1 MGLSAHEIEL
11 IGALLRHPEGLTVA
25 DLADRLGVSAR
36 TIHRDLQSASEF
48 LGPRDLILVRRA
60 GRGVRVEGANGA
72 RDRALEDLRDVAS
85 AALSPEE
92 RRVSLLHRLLGSDEP
107 IKLRALASG
116 LKVSVGTVSRDLD
129 GVEDWLA
136 DLGLSLLR
144 KPGYGVEVVG
154 TEADLRRAMGR
165 LILENLDE
173 AALLPRPKEP
183 VRLPAGPGT
192 DRVSDRLMGMVDED
206 RLRMV
211 ETLVGEAVDRLPY
224 AIADSAFVGLSV
236 HVALMVERLLQ
247 GGKVDVD
254 DDILQRL
261 HITVEYDHARGLAQ
275 AIEETFRVD
284 VPEEEVAYITMHLRG
299 TKLRQDGA
307 LERYFETSDLE
318 VASRVKAL
326 IHYVGEQTGVV
337 LAGDSFLYTGLL
349 AHVDRAIQR
358 LRENLKIYNPLLPEI
373 KEDYP
378 ALFDLVNRGMEKVFV
393 DEEIPEEEVGF
404 VAMHFGAA
412 LDRGQ
417 GEFPQ
422 NVLVICS
429 AGIGSARMLA
439 SRLEKA
445 FPQIRLIRNAS
456 LFELEELDP
465 GGFDLV
471 VSTIPLPIPEG
482 SYVQVH
488 PLLSEDEVERIRDH
502 LREKI
507 GKHPSEKSFDA
518 RLAERASSEALEL
531 FGGGQTKFY
540 QMAEA
545 TQVIAEL
552 LEDAFLERHEARGSV
567 PEAVRQMCNSLA
579 GRGLVSEPERLEDG
593 LLSRMERG
601 GIGIPGTTLALF
613 HARGDIVVRPSF
625 SVHEFDEPLELEGM
639 DGAMMRVR
647 RSLLMVAPLELS
659 PIALEAISEISVAMV
674 ERPAEREVFGDGSE
688 GQIFALLNG
697 IFARYLQRKLTRKD
711 LEDVRDIDAGDHRT
725 EGEPG

>member
-1 MGLSAHEIEL
+1 MELSAREIQVIEV
-11 IGALLRHPEGLTVA
+11 LLRHPEGLTA
-25 DLADRLGVSAR
+25 GDIASRLGVSAR
-36 TIHRDLQSASEF
+36 TVHRDLQPASEF
-48 LGPRDLILVRRA
+48 FGSRGLTLEKQS
-60 GRGVRVEGANGA
+60 GRGLRVEGTAEA
-72 RDRALEDLRDVAS
+72 REQTLKALRETGTSVLT
-85 AALSPEE
+85 PEG
-92 RRVSLLHRLLGSDEP
+92 RRLSLLRTLLGADEP

-136 DLGLSLLR
+136 DFDLSLLR
-144 KPGYGVEVVG
+144 KRGYGVEVHG
-154 TEADLRRAMGR
+154 AEDDRRRAMSR

-173 AALLPRPKEP
+173 AALLPLAE
-183 VRLPAGPGT
+183 APG
-192 DRVSDRLMGMVDED
+192 DIRDGLVADHVSDRLMGMIDED

-211 ETLVGEAVDRLPY
+211 EALTGEEVGRLPY

-247 GGKVDVD
+247 GGKVEVD

-261 HITVEYDHARGLAQ
+261 RKTAEYEHARSLAQ
-275 AIEETFRVD
+275 AIEEAFQID
-284 VPEEEVAYITMHLRG
+284 LPEEEIAYITMHMRG

-326 IHYVGEQTGVV
+326 IHYVEEQTGVV
-337 LAGDSFLYTGLL
+337 LAGDSSLYTGLL
-349 AHVDRAIQR
+349 AHLDRAIQR
-358 LRENLKIYNPLLPEI
+358 LRENLNIYNPLLSEI

-422 NVLVICS
+422 KVLVICS

-445 FPQIRLIRNAS
+445 FPQIRLIQNAS
-456 LFELEELDP
+456 LFDLEDFDP
-465 GGFDLV
+465 DGFDLV
-471 VSTIPLPIPEG
+471 VSTIPLPIPSG

-488 PLLSEDEVERIRDH
+488 PLLSEDQVESIRDH
-502 LREKI
+502 LREKMI
-507 GKHPSEKSFDA
+507 RDPLREKSLDA
-518 RLAERASSEALEL
+518 RLAERASSESLEV
-531 FGGGQTKFY
+531 FGGGQTKFD

-552 LEDAFLERHEARGSV
+552 LEDAFLERHEARGLV
-567 PEAVRQMCNSLA
+567 PEAVRVMCESLA
-579 GRGLVSEPERLEDG
+579 GRGLISEPERLEAD
-593 LLSRMERG
+593 LLARMELG

-613 HARGDIVVRPSF
+613 HARGDTVVRPSF
-625 SVHEFDEPLELEGM
+625 SVHDFDEPLELEGM

-647 RSLLMVAPLELS
+647 RSLLMVAPPELS
-659 PIALEAISEISVAMV
+659 PVALEAISEISVAMV
-674 ERPAEREVFGDGSE
+674 ERPAEREVFEEGSE
-688 GQIFALLNG
+688 AQVIALLNG
-697 IFARYLQRKLTRKD
+697 IFARYLQRKL
-711 LEDVRDIDAGDHRT
+711 A
-725 EGEPG
+725 